1 MSPKPNFFI
10 IGAPKCGTTSLAAW
24 LSEHPSV
31 FMSTPKEPQYFS
43 RDIPVP
49 TAVRNP
55 AAYQRLFA
63 KAGPQH
69 HAIGEASTS
78 YLRSRVAVPEIVKE
92 VPDAKFIVCLRNP
105 IEMVASAHMQLV
117 KGGRESEY
125 SLSRA
130 WALQHA
136 RRQGKSLPVGEH
148 AEAFQYGPLCLLG
161 EQLERVYQ
169 FVEPCRVHVLFLED
183 VKVNASREYR
193 KLLNFLG
200 VHDDG
205 RTSFPPMN
213 PREAPR
219 IRSLVRA
226 IRFLSLV
233 KHNLGLH
240 AKTGLGDMFHRAN
253 RRSDPPSV
261 SDPAL
266 NRELRAYFAAD
277 IKKLS
282 ELTSRDLTNWIL

>member
-1 MSPKPNFFI
+1 MSKPNFFI
-10 IGAPKCGTTSLAAW
+10 IGAPKCGTTSIAAW
-24 LSEHPSV
+24 LSAHPSI
-31 FMSTPKEPQYFS
+31 FMATPKEPHYFS
-43 RDIPVP
+43 SDIPVCAAIRDASAYEQLFQAA
-49 TAVRNP
+49 THQHIAV
-55 AAYQRLFA
+55 
-63 KAGPQH
+63 
-69 HAIGEASTS
+69 GEASTT
-78 YLRSRVAVPEIVKE
+78 YLRSRVAVSSILQCTPE
-92 VPDAKFIVCLRNP
+92 AKFVVCLRNP
-105 IEMVASAHMQLV
+105 VEMVASAHMQLV

-282 ELTSRDLTNWIL
+282 ALTSRDLTNWIL